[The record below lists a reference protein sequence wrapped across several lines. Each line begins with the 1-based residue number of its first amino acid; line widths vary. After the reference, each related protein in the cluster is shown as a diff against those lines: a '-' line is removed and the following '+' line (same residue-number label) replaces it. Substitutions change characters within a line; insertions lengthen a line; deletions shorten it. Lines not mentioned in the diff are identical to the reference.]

1 MCKAKFIVTL
11 LLAAFVMFLQ
21 VGGVF
26 AAPVLPNP
34 NPVFGIIQSITLE
47 TDSTTGVTIVIVD
60 LVDNSQLVQRVRV
73 SQEKAIEL
81 GFLVLN
87 GDGKPGINNL
97 VLGKQVE
104 IDPSNV
110 IPAQEENQHP
120 VGNALAT
127 FFSDIEGVSYESIM
141 AIHEQGSGFGLIAQ
155 TLWLTRKLDGDIEIF
170 QTIVN
175 AKQTGDYSA
184 FVLEDGT
191 TPKNW
196 GQLRKLILDKKN
208 NLKIVKSNQEDTE
221 NGSDTN
227 NGNSNNG
234 LNGNGGGND
243 NGSGNDTGNGN
254 NENKDKDKDKD
265 KDKEKDKKK

>member
-1 MCKAKFIVTL
+1 MRKAKFIVSL
-11 LLAAFVMFLQ
+11 LLATLVMFLQ

-26 AAPVLPNP
+26 AAPVLSNST
-34 NPVFGIIQSITLE
+34 PVIGIVQSITLE
-47 TDSTTGVTIVIVD
+47 TDSATGVTIVIVD
-60 LVDNSQLVQRVRV
+60 LIDNSQLVQRVRV

-81 GFLVLN
+81 GLVVLN

-97 VLGKQVE
+97 VLGKEVE
-104 IDPSNV
+104 IDPTNV
-110 IPAQEENQHP
+110 IPEQEENQHP

-127 FFSDIEGVSYESIM
+127 FFSDIQGVSYESVM
-141 AIHEQGSGFGLIAQ
+141 SMHEQGVGFGVIAQ
-155 TLWLTRKLDGDIEIF
+155 TLWLTRKLDGDVEIF

-184 FVLEDGT
+184 FILEDGT

-196 GQLRKLILDKKN
+196 GELRKLILDKEN
-208 NLKIVKSNQEDTE
+208 NLKIVKSNQENTE
-221 NGSDTN
+221 NGSEIN

-234 LNGNGGGND
+234 MNGSGGGNDDGGGND
-243 NGSGNDTGNGN
+243 NDNGN
-254 NENKDKDKDKD
+254 NKNKDKDKD